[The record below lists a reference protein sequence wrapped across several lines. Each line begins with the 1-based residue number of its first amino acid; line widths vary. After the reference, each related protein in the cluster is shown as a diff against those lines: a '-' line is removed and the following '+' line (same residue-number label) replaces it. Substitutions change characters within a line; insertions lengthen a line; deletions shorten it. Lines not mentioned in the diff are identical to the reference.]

1 MTLTPAMID
10 SMTIQLRAL
19 FEHDET
25 IPTEVRESGNVFLDK
40 LDAWSERMKKE
51 EVAK

>member
-10 SMTIQLRAL
+10 SMVIQLRTL

-25 IPTEVRESGNVFLDK
+25 IPEDVRESGNAFLDK
-40 LDAWSERMKKE
+40 LDAWSERMKLD
-51 EVAK
+51 AK